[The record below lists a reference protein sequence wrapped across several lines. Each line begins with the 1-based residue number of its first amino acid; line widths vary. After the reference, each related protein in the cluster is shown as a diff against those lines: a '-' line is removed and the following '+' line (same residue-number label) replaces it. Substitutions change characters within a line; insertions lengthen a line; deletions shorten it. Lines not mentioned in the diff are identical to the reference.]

1 MQEMLGINWV
11 SVVVNKSLVVRESDN
26 ALLIKMPRK
35 SGFNGFAF
43 WFPKS
48 LIQVYND
55 YSIFLCTSYDSIYT
69 IRKYGKGLY
78 NKTELLNEI
87 KIDATTLFK
96 AIQSSNR

>member
-11 SVVVNKSLVVRESDN
+11 SVVVNKSLVVRETDN
-26 ALLIKMPRK
+26 ASLIKMPRK

-48 LIQVYND
+48 LIQEYND
-55 YSIFLCTSYDSIYT
+55 YGIFLCTSYDSIYT

-78 NKTELLNEI
+78 NQTELLNEI
-87 KIDATTLFK
+87 KIDAKTLFE